1 MTRPS
6 RPSMMLTLT
15 ATLCGLIAC
24 STSQSIA
31 TDEQTSNTN
40 NAQRA
45 RKAPEKPSVIEISAL
60 RERALE
66 ILNEAA
72 FSDSAL
78 MRANAIEGLHPVPG
92 RAEQVIR
99 MALADENVG
108 VRYAAATS
116 VGILEL
122 DNAAEAVR
130 PLLSDSDDR
139 VRAASIFALHQ
150 LGEDVNINP
159 LARLLQSRDARTR
172 SSVVWL
178 LGEMGNPSA
187 IPMLKDAADQKTWG
201 TPIEDRLFRLQV
213 AEALIKLD
221 ELEAISS
228 LRAALYPSSQSE
240 FEVAVLAAQIIG
252 EVEDRAASAQLV
264 TLIEAQTDASTP
276 RDPQWIYPP
285 ELRLQAAAALA
296 KMGFDDGTYVA
307 DAYLDHRNDAIRAQ
321 SAYVLGEIGNEA
333 NLPRLEALL
342 EDESPLVQVY
352 AASAIIKILEA

>member
-1 MTRPS
+1 
-6 RPSMMLTLT
+6 MLLLAVERDQRRERQRT
-15 ATLCGLIAC
+15 AAN
-24 STSQSIA
+24 S
-31 TDEQTSNTN
+31 

-45 RKAPEKPSVIEISAL
+45 QKAPEKPTVIEMSAL

-78 MRANAIEGLHPVPG
+78 MRANAIEGLHPVPT

-99 MALADENVG
+99 MALTDENVG

-122 DNAAEAVR
+122 ESASEAVR
-130 PLLSDSDDR
+130 PLLNDSDDR

-159 LARLLQSRDARTR
+159 LAKLLQSRDARTR

-187 IPMLKDAADQKTWG
+187 IPMLKDAADTKTWG
-201 TPIEDRLFRLQV
+201 TPIEDRLFRMQV
-213 AEALIKLD
+213 AEALIKLG

-264 TLIEAQTDASTP
+264 TLIEAQTDSSTP
-276 RDPQWIYPP
+276 RDPEWIYPP

-307 DAYLDHRNDAIRAQ
+307 DAYLDH
-321 SAYVLGEIGNEA
+321 GERCD
-333 NLPRLEALL
+333 PRPVRVRPRR
-342 EDESPLVQVY
+342 DRQ
-352 AASAIIKILEA
+352 